1 LDGGA
6 NTLKRISVGLV
17 TAAILFSGVAT
28 NEVKAFHTPPVMW
41 EGMELK
47 KGQVGKVTIMKPI
60 NLWKRENGKLVE
72 VRVLKPGE
80 GYRVYGYD
88 KKYGG
93 QYAVGANHYITN
105 IPGYVSYKTPSK
117 AKWEE
122 VNGEGAIIPT
132 TQIKIQNGKFYANGV
147 SLGMPPQLTIDI
159 LGKPDYH
166 SHRDP
171 ESELPPVSRWKV
183 ATPKNDNGF
192 QMTFGIS
199 YYGPVGKETSR
210 RIMTYALVNEESKKW
225 IAALGK
231 PHYKKSESDVYYYIP
246 QSREV
251 LRLITMDGV
260 HEIYIQPIEND
271 TFPK

>member
-1 LDGGA
+1 MKKLSLSLITA
-6 NTLKRISVGLV
+6 ALLV
-17 TAAILFSGVAT
+17 TTAPGDEA
-28 NEVKAFHTPPVMW
+28 KAFHTPPVMW